1 MKKKI
6 ALSGIQP
13 TGIFTLGNYLGAINS
28 WVKMQEDYD
37 CIFFIANMHSLTTIK
52 DPEYLNKTILKVA
65 AILIACGINTKENIL
80 YVQSSLPQHAELSWV
95 LQCHTQFGELGRMT
109 QFKDK
114 SKSNNVN
121 AGLFCYP
128 VLMAADILLY
138 KPDVIPIGEDQKQHL
153 ELTKTIAKRFNNL
166 YGETFKI
173 PKEFIPQTGAKIMSL
188 TNPEKKMSKSSEDEN
203 SYISV
208 LDSPEDILKKF
219 KKTVTDSGS
228 EIKFSKEKPGI
239 SNLIKIYSS
248 ISNITIKETEEKFK
262 NISYKDFKISV
273 AEAVIN
279 KLQPIQNKYY
289 EIIENKDFLIKI
301 LEEGSK
307 KAYSIAEKNL
317 NEIYKKIGIKF

>member
-6 ALSGIQP
+6 AFSGIQS

-52 DPEYLNKTILKVA
+52 DSEKLKELTLKTA
-65 AILIACGINTKENIL
+65 ALLIACGINTKENIL

-114 SKSNNVN
+114 SKNNNVN

-138 KPDVIPIGEDQKQHL
+138 NPDVIPIGEDQKQHL

-173 PKEFIPQTGAKIMSL
+173 PKEYVSKTGAKIMSL
-188 TNPEKKMSKSSEDEN
+188 TNPEKKMSKSSENKN
-203 SYISV
+203 SYISI
-208 LDSPEDILKKF
+208 LDTPEEILKKF

-273 AEAVIN
+273 AESVIN

-289 EIIENKDFLIKI
+289 EIIKNKDFLINL

-307 KAYSIAEKNL
+307 KASLIAENNL
-317 NEIYKKIGIKF
+317 NEIYKKIGFNF